1 MVFKTIYEAMYAIQS
16 LIQKDNNSFAVFEW
30 DTECEESN
38 LASDS
43 RGQDKNL
50 MYILKLVTYNP
61 SHKTHFLLHSLK
73 SDTKL
78 DALEKMYNYMFQIKK
93 SMANKQNSLMT
104 YSIEWY
110 NVATKK
116 TTWSHFYGSSIEEIM
131 SKFYYG
137 KTSSDYTIFKIKLN
151 PNN

>member
-1 MVFKTIYEAMYAIQS
+1 MTFKTIYEAMHAIQS

-30 DTECEESN
+30 ETECEKSKIVSHSCMQN
-38 LASDS
+38 
-43 RGQDKNL
+43 KKL

-73 SDTKL
+73 SNTKHG
-78 DALEKMYNYMFQIKK
+78 ALEKMYDYVFQIKK
-93 SMANKQNSLMT
+93 SMTHKQSSLMS

-110 NVATKK
+110 NIATKK
-116 TTWSHFYGSSIEEIM
+116 TTWSHFRGNSIEEII
-131 SKFYYG
+131 SKFFYG
-137 KTSSDYTIFKIKLN
+137 KTASDYTIFRIKLN